1 MRQRKMMSIKK
12 INSLDNFE
20 ILSIHNQKKDF
31 PRHFHETFC
40 ISLIEQGVE
49 VTATNDSI
57 LYSEKGSISI
67 TNPYEVHA
75 NPLLNKDVPISF
87 TTLYVSQE
95 VVNFCLKEKNVKFE
109 NSQLFQ
115 PSLIPLFY
123 EVKKSLD
130 NNNPNLTQRN
140 LGNLFNLL
148 NKSSDTDNRNIY
160 KNNFSKWEEIVLFID
175 HNLEEKL
182 SVDGLAYFMNMEKFC
197 FARQFRSKFGMSPI
211 NYVLMKK
218 VFAAK
223 KQINY
228 HSELTVLAYQFGFAD
243 QAHFSKTFKRFI
255 GIAPNEYKKTLK

>member
-1 MRQRKMMSIKK
+1 MSIKK

-67 TNPYEVHA
+67 TNPYEVHS
-75 NPLLNKDVPISF
+75 NPLLNKDTPISF

-95 VVNFCLKEKNVKFE
+95 VVNFCLKEPNVKFQ

-123 EVKKSLD
+123 EVKNSLD
-130 NNNPNLTQRN
+130 SNSPNLTQKK

-148 NKSSDTDNRNIY
+148 KKSTSIYSSMDTRNIY
-160 KNNFSKWEEIVLFID
+160 KNDFSKWEEIVLFIE

-182 SVDGLAYFMNMEKFC
+182 SVDGLAYFMNMEKFG
-197 FARQFRSKFGMSPI
+197 FARQFRFKFGMSPI

-228 HSELTVLAYQFGFAD
+228 HSELTALAYQFGFAD
-243 QAHFSKTFKRFI
+243 QAHFSKTFKRFV

>member
-1 MRQRKMMSIKK
+1 MMSIKK
-12 INSLDNFE
+12 TNNLDNFE

-31 PRHFHETFC
+31 PKHFHETFC

-49 VTATNDSI
+49 VIDINDSI
-57 LYSEKGSISI
+57 LYSEKGSISV

-75 NPLLNKDVPISF
+75 NPLLNKDIPISF
-87 TTLYVSQE
+87 TTLYVSQDI
-95 VVNFCLKEKNVKFE
+95 VNHCLKEKNVKFE

-123 EVKKSLD
+123 EIKNSLD
-130 NNNPNLTQRN
+130 SNNSNLIQKN
-140 LGNLFNLL
+140 LGNLFNSLKKL
-148 NKSSDTDNRNIY
+148 SDIDNRNITT
-160 KNNFSKWEEIVLFID
+160 NDSIKWKEIVLFIEN
-175 HNLEEKL
+175 NLEEKL
-182 SVDGLAYFMNMEKFC
+182 SVDGLAYFMNMEKFG

-228 HSELTVLAYQFGFAD
+228 HSELTAFAYQFGFAD

-255 GIAPNEYKKTLK
+255 GIAPNEYRKTLK